1 MFEVYLND
9 KRDLLVVRIGSPIP
23 LIGARG
29 KWRRKK
35 KVLRVSDEI
44 KSAVQRYGYYVRKL
58 SDANL
63 PRPDRRDGSG
73 WLIEAGA
80 DSGSD

>member
-9 KRDLLVVRIGSPIP
+9 KRDLLAVREGSPVP

-44 KSAVQRYGYYVRKL
+44 RSAV
-58 SDANL
+58 
-63 PRPDRRDGSG
+63 
-73 WLIEAGA
+73 
-80 DSGSD
+80 

>member
-9 KRDLLVVRIGSPIP
+9 KRDLLVVRKGSPIP

-35 KVLRVSDEI
+35 KALRVSDEI
-44 KSAVQRYGYYVRKL
+44 RSAVQ
-58 SDANL
+58 
-63 PRPDRRDGSG
+63 
-73 WLIEAGA
+73 EARLLRA
-80 DSGSD
+80 EAK